1 MNTTL
6 LLATDLSHEC
16 EAALVR
22 ALHLSQRSQSR
33 LDILHVVDPYLPE
46 HTLPALFH
54 AIEEE
59 IDRTLNM
66 LCEHH
71 ELKRPAATEIHIVSG
86 VPYAEIIREAY
97 ERSASMI
104 VMGTHRKQG
113 QPDLIGGTTLSRVMR
128 RAPCPVVSI
137 PHDGEPDW
145 QDILVPV
152 DFSLASRHTLKEVL
166 MRFPNVRLTLLHA
179 WDMPVAME
187 LCKGTNYQHW
197 RDLERQRLRQQLE
210 LETERLMSDLHAK
223 PDLELVL
230 QQGDPSQVLLDR
242 LRQQPPDLLALGS
255 HIRVGIGRATDS
267 LLERLLTETRGD
279 LMLCRTW

>member
-1 MNTTL
+1 MTKTL
-6 LLATDLSHEC
+6 LLATDLSQEC
-16 EAALVR
+16 QPAFVR
-22 ALHLSQRSQSR
+22 ALHLIQDSQVR

-46 HTLPALFH
+46 QTLPGLIH
-54 AIEEE
+54 AIEEN
-59 IDRTLNM
+59 ISQRLDTL
-66 LCEHH
+66 CAHH
-71 ELKRPAATEIHIVSG
+71 ELTRPDTEIHIVSG

-104 VMGTHRKQG
+104 IMGTHRKQG
-113 QPDLIGGTTLSRVMR
+113 QPDLISGTTLSRVMR

-166 MRFPNVRLTLLHA
+166 TRFPNVRLTLLHA
-179 WDMPVAME
+179 WDMPVAHE
-187 LCKGTNYQHW
+187 LCEGTDYQRW

-210 LETERLMSDLHAK
+210 LETERLMSELQAK

-255 HIRVGIGRATDS
+255 HIRVGIGRSTGS
-267 LLERLLTETRGD
+267 LLERLLTDSRGD